1 VKKTRFLAM
10 ILVISLMMMG
20 ASYAAWTDQIVIS
33 NTVSTGE
40 LDVELL
46 PGGSVSVNDSL
57 NNRTAEYV
65 VNADTEQDNDLAEVT
80 ITNLYPG
87 AEATVT
93 IPVRNIG
100 TIPLKLDTVIENY
113 DETNMDYT
121 LTLISAPTDLA
132 VDQSGNITYKVT
144 VNDDAPELDTIQ
156 FTVTVDYKQF
166 NM

>member
-1 VKKTRFLAM
+1 MKRIRFLAM
-10 ILVISLMMMG
+10 IMVVSLMLMG
-20 ASYAAWTDQIVIS
+20 AGYAAWTDQVVIS

-46 PGGSVSVNDSL
+46 STGSVIVNDSL
-57 NNRTAEYV
+57 TNRVAEYV
-65 VNADTEQDNDLAEVT
+65 VNADTEQENDLATVT

-93 IPVRNIG
+93 IPVKNIG
-100 TIPLKLDTVIENY
+100 TIPVKLDTAVEDY
-113 DETNMDYT
+113 DESNLNYT
-121 LTLISAPTDLA
+121 LTPITAPANLD
-132 VDQSGNITYKVT
+132 VNQSGSITYKVI
-144 VNDDAPELDTIQ
+144 VNNDAPELDTIQ

>member
-1 VKKTRFLAM
+1 
-10 ILVISLMMMG
+10 MG
-20 ASYAAWTDQIVIS
+20 VGYAAWTDQAVIS
-33 NTVSTGE
+33 STVSTGE

-65 VNADTEQDNDLAEVT
+65 VNPGTEQENDIAEVT

-93 IPVRNIG
+93 IPVKNIG
-100 TIPLKLDTVIENY
+100 TIPVKLDTVVDNY
-113 DETNMDYT
+113 DETNTHYT
-121 LTLISAPTDLA
+121 LTLISVPTDLA
-132 VDQSGNITYKVT
+132 VYQSGNITYKVT
-144 VNDDAPELDTIQ
+144 VNDEAPEMDAVQ

>member
-1 VKKTRFLAM
+1 MKKTRFLAM